1 MANKTENAKRIETAN
16 NRMVAAARRLSEK
29 FGGDVDSL
37 TQTHKNAE
45 MQEVL
50 RAEALASFLEQA
62 ANGGLPPYASGDPNV
77 PAQLPTGNA
86 GEEPSASSEEG
97 MAKATAAAKQEQA
110 ATDKKAQQK
119 AADANATERKIAREV
134 AAQKAVT
141 STPLSASQAG
151 KVDAPQT
158 RPVTGA
164 GPQAPSRA
172 PLRPKSF
179 GKK

>member
-1 MANKTENAKRIETAN
+1 MASKTENAKRIETAN

-50 RAEALASFLEQA
+50 RAEAMASFLEQA

-77 PAQLPTGNA
+77 PAQMPTDNA

-110 ATDKKAQQK
+110 ADKKP
-119 AADANATERKIAREV
+119 ANAWAAGEAVARQ
-134 AAQKAVT
+134 AAQG
-141 STPLSASQAG
+141 G
-151 KVDAPQT
+151 KVDAPKS
-158 RPVTGA
+158 RVVTGA
-164 GPQAPSRA
+164 GPTPAKDG
-172 PLRPKSF
+172 LRPKSF